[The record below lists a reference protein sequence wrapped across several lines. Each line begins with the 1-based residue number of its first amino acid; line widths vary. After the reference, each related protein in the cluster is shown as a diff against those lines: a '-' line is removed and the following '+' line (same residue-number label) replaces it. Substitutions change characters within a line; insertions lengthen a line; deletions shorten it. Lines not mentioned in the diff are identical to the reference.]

1 MSTTM
6 NYYPAESGP
15 PIPVIVSDKT
25 VTNKRPS
32 IALTVTVHDVTGHE
46 NEYDLSQNGFQ
57 FVQHVSEEKVFDDE
71 ERITSLYYAEVEQ
84 LLKDKTGAS
93 RVVVFNHRVRRGPSD
108 WHNAGMNN
116 RLNAGPLFKVHI
128 DQSYDG
134 AELQLRSL
142 LPGEADEL
150 VKGRYQIINVWR
162 PINTVLRDPLA
173 VADARSV
180 ADADLIPASVVKP
193 NGRSETWTVK
203 PNSAHRWLYKYKQQP
218 DEVLL
223 IKCFDSDK
231 SVARRVPHSAFKD
244 EDHDE
249 EPYRESIEVRAI
261 LLY

>member
-1 MSTTM
+1 M
-6 NYYPAESGP
+6 
-15 PIPVIVSDKT
+15 
-25 VTNKRPS
+25 
-32 IALTVTVHDVTGHE
+32 
-46 NEYDLSQNGFQ
+46 
-57 FVQHVSEEKVFDDE
+57 
-71 ERITSLYYAEVEQ
+71 
-84 LLKDKTGAS
+84 
-93 RVVVFNHRVRRGPSD
+93 VVFNHRVRRGPSD

-142 LPGEADEL
+142 LPCEADEL
-150 VKGRYQIINVWR
+150 VKRRYQIMNVRLTFQPFTIDIFAADPLRKVWR

-244 EDHDE
+244 EGHDE
-249 EPYRESIEVRAI
+249 KPYRESIEVRAI

>member
-1 MSTTM
+1 M
-6 NYYPAESGP
+6 NYYPADSGP
-15 PIPVIVSDKT
+15 PIPVVVSATT

-32 IALTVTVHDVTGHE
+32 IATAVTVHDITGYE
-46 NEYDLSQNGFQ
+46 SEYDLDKNGFQ
-57 FVQHVSEEKVFDDE
+57 LVRHVSEEKVFIDE
-71 ERITSLYYAEVEQ
+71 DRITSLYYAEIER
-84 LLKDKTGAS
+84 LLEDITGAS
-93 RVVVFNHRVRRGPSD
+93 RVVIFNHRVRRGPSD

-150 VKGRYQIINVWR
+150 VKQRYQIVNVWR
-162 PINTVLRDPLA
+162 PIKTVLRDPLA

-180 ADADLIPASVVKP
+180 SDEDLLPASVIKP
-193 NGRSETWTVK
+193 NSRSETWTVR
-203 PNSAHRWLYKYKQQP
+203 PNSAHRWFFKYKQQP
-218 DEVLL
+218 DEVMV
-223 IKCFDSDK
+223 IKCFDSSE

-244 EDHDE
+244 RDHDE
-249 EPYRESIEVRAI
+249 EPHRESIEVRAI